1 MKAELEMEI
10 FFFKQWVFFKIFIFK
25 LFFLW
30 RMNVYWHLLNHV
42 WKWNINL
49 FVYQEYKMTQDL
61 PFPIYFE
68 IWETDIKISR
78 FYNL

>member
-10 FFFKQWVFFKIFIFK
+10 FFLSNEFLFFKIFIFK
-25 LFFLW
+25 LFFS
-30 RMNVYWHLLNHV
+30 MKNECLLTFIKSCLKMKH
-42 WKWNINL
+42 INL

-68 IWETDIKISR
+68 I
-78 FYNL
+78 